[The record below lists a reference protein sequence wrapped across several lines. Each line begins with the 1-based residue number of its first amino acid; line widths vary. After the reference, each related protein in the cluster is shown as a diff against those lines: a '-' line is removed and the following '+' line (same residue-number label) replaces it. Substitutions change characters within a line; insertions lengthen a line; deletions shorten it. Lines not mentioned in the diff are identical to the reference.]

1 MPVRWVNYKQKERKP
16 LRAEENREIN
26 MEEYRFK
33 YYWDNGDVIFDTV
46 IDNEEN
52 VLAIARQAAK
62 YEKVTMVDVYQGT
75 KLIATFYK

>member
-1 MPVRWVNYKQKERKP
+1 
-16 LRAEENREIN
+16 
-26 MEEYRFK
+26 MEEYRLK
-33 YYWDNGDVIFDTV
+33 NYWDNGNVTFDTI

-62 YEKVTMVDVYQGT
+62 YEKVTMVDVYQDT

>member
-1 MPVRWVNYKQKERKP
+1 
-16 LRAEENREIN
+16 
-26 MEEYRFK
+26 MEEYRLK
-33 YYWDNGDVIFDTV
+33 NYWDNGNVIFDTV

>member
-1 MPVRWVNYKQKERKP
+1 
-16 LRAEENREIN
+16 
-26 MEEYRFK
+26 MEEYRLK
-33 YYWDNGDVIFDTV
+33 NYWDHGNVTFDTI

-62 YEKVTMVDVYQGT
+62 YEKVTMVDVYQDT

>member
-1 MPVRWVNYKQKERKP
+1 
-16 LRAEENREIN
+16 

>member
-1 MPVRWVNYKQKERKP
+1 
-16 LRAEENREIN
+16 

-62 YEKVTMVDVYQGT
+62 YEKVTMVDVYEGT
-75 KLIATFYK
+75 NLIATFYK

>member
-1 MPVRWVNYKQKERKP
+1 MFRWASYKPTERKP

-33 YYWDNGDVIFDTV
+33 YYWDNGDVIFDTI